1 MVDLGV
7 AVLKVMKF
15 RSVRLQREAHPPRA
29 HDEDIVQLI
38 LPKHGTVNATWAGRH
53 DTVNAGDLY
62 AHDLTHLEEVNLQPD
77 GRNALELALV
87 TIPKPVLPLQG
98 DAMTPLLG
106 QGMPSENGVSALLKR
121 FIQDLANEKLTL
133 TPADGQRLGMVLV
146 DLVTAC
152 FSSLLESS
160 PTPRPGSQ
168 PQALTQRIRTTIQRH
183 LYDPDLSPR
192 SIAAAHHISVSY
204 LHRLFQ
210 QHGHTVS
217 AWIRD
222 QRLERARRD
231 LADTALINIPIH
243 RIATRW
249 GFRRAADFSRAF
261 RTAYGQSPRQFRS
274 SLLRPER
281 ADTGE

>member
-7 AVLKVMKF
+7 AVLSVM
-15 RSVRLQREAHPPRA
+15 RLRPVRLQREAHPVRA
-29 HDEDIVQLI
+29 RDEDIVQLI
-38 LPKHGTVNATWAGRH
+38 LPMHGTVNATWAGRQ
-53 DTVNAGDLY
+53 DTVNVGDLY
-62 AHDLTHLEEVNLQPD
+62 AHDLTHLEEMNLQPD
-77 GRNALELALV
+77 GRDTLELALV
-87 TIPKPVLPLQG
+87 TIPKPVLPLRG

-106 QGMPSENGVSALLKR
+106 QGMPVDNGVSALLKR

-152 FSSLLESS
+152 FSSLLESR
-160 PTPRPGSQ
+160 PIPRPGSQ
-168 PQALTQRIRTTIQRH
+168 PQALTQRIRATIQRH
-183 LYDPDLSPR
+183 LHDPDLSPR

-231 LADTALINIPIH
+231 LADTALTDIPIH
-243 RIATRW
+243 AIATRW

-274 SLLRPER
+274 SPLS
-281 ADTGE
+281 T